1 MLIFAGKICFL
12 VGMIWALHIGVE
24 FVVSV
29 HLPANDNQ
37 ADVIETQ
44 PIVNPATGNAFGSV
58 LESILHKAYKD
69 RAYETGQIIEYEE
82 NGVKKHLIWT
92 GNDIY

>member
-1 MLIFAGKICFL
+1 M
-12 VGMIWALHIGVE
+12 
-24 FVVSV
+24 
-29 HLPANDNQ
+29 
-37 ADVIETQ
+37 
-44 PIVNPATGNAFGSV
+44 

-82 NGVKKHLIWT
+82 DGVKKHLIWT